1 MEAERASLPVK
12 MMARLLGVSRS
23 GFYEWLKRTAPPD
36 PWSAGREA
44 VERAWLRSRG
54 RFGARLVRA
63 ELMREG
69 VRLTLYRVRKIMSE
83 LGIRGVVK
91 NARKATTVADPGAPA
106 RPDLVGRNFR
116 PAVPTTVLVGDIT
129 YLRTGEG
136 WLYLAVVIDLCTRM
150 VVGWSM
156 SERMTAD
163 LVVSALDMAKGAGYV
178 AGGAIFHSDRGSRY
192 TSRLLADWA
201 RASDVR
207 LSVGRT
213 GSCHDNAVAES
224 FFATLKNEMY
234 SLRGWATRAEA
245 RAAVYG
251 FIEGYYNR
259 SRPHSSIGY
268 EVPAERMA
276 AFMARCDA
284 AFAEPEESLEPLP
297 LAA

>member
-1 MEAERASLPVK
+1 MGAERASFPVK

-23 GFYEWLKRTAPPD
+23 GFYEWLKRTVPPD

-83 LGIRGVVK
+83 LGMRGVVK
-91 NARKATTVADPGAPA
+91 NARKATTVADPGVPA

-150 VVGWSM
+150 VAGWSM
-156 SERMTAD
+156 SERMTVNLPRFRLHPYAAIGWRSSSGR
-163 LVVSALDMAKGAGYV
+163 LARSNSSGLRYPSPEWIPTLLQRRSMYSKISSAAWSRLSKVRACAHSALMTPM
-178 AGGAIFHSDRGSRY
+178 SDS
-192 TSRLLADWA
+192 
-201 RASDVR
+201 
-207 LSVGRT
+207 
-213 GSCHDNAVAES
+213 
-224 FFATLKNEMY
+224 
-234 SLRGWATRAEA
+234 
-245 RAAVYG
+245 
-251 FIEGYYNR
+251 
-259 SRPHSSIGY
+259 
-268 EVPAERMA
+268 MA
-276 AFMARCDA
+276 ALSQGDDIDPIDGSIPASRIVLPSSSEAYC
-284 AFAEPEESLEPLP
+284 EPWSP
-297 LAA
+297 